1 MTGTRPARSGAT
13 SDGAAANVALGEVTP
28 EEIREA
34 TMRELRGLLERLTV
48 LRFGASLA
56 LGLFALLFALVG
68 PSGWRTWVLAGSAVA
83 LGTTA
88 GIDVRRIRRGPIT
101 VGRQLYLLLT
111 VFVVHSLIIVTTG
124 GIASPFII
132 LYLPL
137 TAIGSISLGTLRA
150 AVALVV
156 PALVAVWVLAV
167 MASLGMGPSATDV
180 FGANPMAGGSYPWFF
195 ALVMTTATTVGRG
208 SGWCTARRWTARWRG
223 RWRRGARR

>member
-111 VFVVHSLIIVTTG
+111 VFVVHSLMIVTTG

-180 FGANPMAGGSYPWFF
+180 FGANPMAGGRASAAASPGIRCRNS
-195 ALVMTTATTVGRG
+195 TA
-208 SGWCTARRWTARWRG
+208 
-223 RWRRGARR
+223 